1 MLIATRHCTI
11 PFTQWSRWARRSI
24 VSRKAQQLA
33 KAHSMHSIHIFCTN
47 GLSKVYIVFRASVFA
62 ITRCSLCSFF
72 MLIATH
78 RGTIPFA
85 KCLGVQVSKFLSK
98 VFSFPC
104 MEFYTCNDP
113 HQSLAKLSYM
123 AIATISINFIFIYM
137 KYKVSSM
144 HPSL

>member
-1 MLIATRHCTI
+1 
-11 PFTQWSRWARRSI
+11 
-24 VSRKAQQLA
+24 
-33 KAHSMHSIHIFCTN
+33 
-47 GLSKVYIVFRASVFA
+47 LSKVYIVFRASVFA

-144 HPSL
+144 HPSLWRLRHPFKSCKNSSVCAFQHS